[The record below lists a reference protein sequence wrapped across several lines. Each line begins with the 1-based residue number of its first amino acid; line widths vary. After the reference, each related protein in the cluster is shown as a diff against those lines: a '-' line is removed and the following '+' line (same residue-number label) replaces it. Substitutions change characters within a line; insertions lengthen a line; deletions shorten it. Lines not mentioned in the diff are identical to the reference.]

1 MPTILDFAKIA
12 KLDGVKN
19 FILIR
24 KDGQVMTHNM
34 EKPETISP
42 FIVLCGL
49 NADAIGVIL
58 SLQQM
63 TNITVSRENREH
75 LHIFPA
81 GNYFAAVF
89 QKSDAYPPDVIKNVS
104 KFIGTIIAQPRKMD
118 GRTTFVS
125 KLD

>member
-1 MPTILDFAKIA
+1 MPTIIDFAKIA
-12 KLDGVKN
+12 KIEGVKN

-34 EKPETISP
+34 EKPEALSP
-42 FIVLCGL
+42 FILLCGL
-49 NADAIGVIL
+49 NADAIGVML

-63 TNITVSRENREH
+63 SNVTISRENREH

-89 QKSDAYPPDVIKNVS
+89 QKAEAYAPDLVKSIS
-104 KFIGTIIAQPRKMD
+104 KFISTIIAQPKKAD

>member
-1 MPTILDFAKIA
+1 
-12 KLDGVKN
+12 
-19 FILIR
+19 
-24 KDGQVMTHNM
+24 MTHNM

>member
-118 GRTTFVS
+118 GRTTFDS

>member
-1 MPTILDFAKIA
+1 MPTIIDFAKIA
-12 KLDGVKN
+12 KIDGVKN

-34 EKPETISP
+34 EKPESLSP

-63 TNITVSRENREH
+63 TNITISRENREH

-89 QKSDAYPPDVIKNVS
+89 QKSDAYPPDVVKSIS
-104 KFIGTIIAQPRKMD
+104 KFIGSIITQPKKSD
-118 GRTTFVS
+118 GRMTFVS

>member
-1 MPTILDFAKIA
+1 LPTIIDFAKIA
-12 KLDGVKN
+12 KVDGVKN

-24 KDGQVMTHNM
+24 KDGQVMTHNL
-34 EKPETISP
+34 EKPEALSP

-58 SLQQM
+58 NLQQ
-63 TNITVSRENREH
+63 TENITISRNNREH

-89 QKSDAYPPDVIKNVS
+89 QKSDAYPPDVIKNIS
-104 KFIGTIIAQPRKMD
+104 KFIGTIISKPQKAD
-118 GRTTFVS
+118 GRMTFVS